1 MALQEESTAMKY
13 GHPEI
18 CILVEVTTSK
28 VIQLTIMIQ
37 DVHLNLKIEKK
48 PQNRKMMTTRKLS
61 TVITIQN
68 VRATYKSER
77 IFLDHNMFQGRK
89 ISAKNQRM
97 KKLDFII
104 QNRNMIHSKLNVFH
118 VTIIAIRVINH
129 K

>member
-1 MALQEESTAMKY
+1 MKY

-37 DVHLNLKIEKK
+37 DVHLMKI
-48 PQNRKMMTTRKLS
+48 MTTLKFS